1 MEPQKNIELPS
12 VGNGGLSND
21 QFERFNFE
29 SGQQS
34 YEQPRQESLNAEKSR
49 EAVFSAFDNFS
60 AQGENLQ
67 AQQPVQVLPAPMQN
81 DANRVVVNQSPATA
95 QDIDLMED
103 EWVKDLKKMISETKN
118 DPYTREVRFKQMQ
131 IDYLKKRYNRIIGGA
146 K

>member
-1 MEPQKNIELPS
+1 MKPQRNIELPS

-21 QFERFNFE
+21 QFEHFNFE
-29 SGQQS
+29 SGQN
-34 YEQPRQESLNAEKSR
+34 YEQSPERNLNTEKSR

-67 AQQPVQVLPAPMQN
+67 VQQPAQVLPAPMQN
-81 DANRVVVNQSPATA
+81 NTSQVVVNQSPATA

-118 DPYTREVRFKQMQ
+118 DPYTREIRFKQMQ
-131 IDYLKKRYNRIIGGA
+131 VDYLKKRYNRIIGGV

>member
-1 MEPQKNIELPS
+1 MEPQRNIELPS

-21 QFERFNFE
+21 QFEHFNFE
-29 SGQQS
+29 SGQN
-34 YEQPRQESLNAEKSR
+34 YEQSPERNLNTEKSR

-67 AQQPVQVLPAPMQN
+67 VQQPAQVLPAPIQN
-81 DANRVVVNQSPATA
+81 DANQVVVNQSPATA

-103 EWVKDLKKMISETKN
+103 EWVKDLKKMVLETKN

-131 IDYLKKRYNRIIGGA
+131 MDYLKKRYNRVIGGV

>member
-1 MEPQKNIELPS
+1 MEPQRNIELPS

-21 QFERFNFE
+21 QFEHFNFE
-29 SGQQS
+29 SGQN
-34 YEQPRQESLNAEKSR
+34 YEQSPERNLNTEKSR

-67 AQQPVQVLPAPMQN
+67 VQQPAQILPTPIQN
-81 DANRVVVNQSPATA
+81 DANQVIVNQSPATA

-118 DPYTREVRFKQMQ
+118 DPYTREIRFKQMQ
-131 IDYLKKRYNRIIGGA
+131 VDYLKKRYNRIIGGV

>member
-1 MEPQKNIELPS
+1 MKPQRNIELPS

-21 QFERFNFE
+21 QFEHFNFE
-29 SGQQS
+29 SGQN
-34 YEQPRQESLNAEKSR
+34 YEQSPERNLNTEKSR

-67 AQQPVQVLPAPMQN
+67 VQQPAQVLPAPMQN
-81 DANRVVVNQSPATA
+81 DTSQVVVNQSPATA

-118 DPYTREVRFKQMQ
+118 DPYTREIRFKQMQ
-131 IDYLKKRYNRIIGGA
+131 VDYLKKRYNRIIGGV

>member
-1 MEPQKNIELPS
+1 MEPQRNIELPS

-21 QFERFNFE
+21 QFEHFNFE
-29 SGQQS
+29 SGQN
-34 YEQPRQESLNAEKSR
+34 YEQPPERNLNTEKSR

-67 AQQPVQVLPAPMQN
+67 VQQPAQVLPAPIQN
-81 DANRVVVNQSPATA
+81 DANQVVVNQSPATA

-103 EWVKDLKKMISETKN
+103 EWVKDLKKMVLETKN

-131 IDYLKKRYNRIIGGA
+131 MDYLKKRYNRVIGGV

>member
-1 MEPQKNIELPS
+1 MKPQRNIELPS

-21 QFERFNFE
+21 QFEHFNFE
-29 SGQQS
+29 SGQN
-34 YEQPRQESLNAEKSR
+34 YEQSPERNLNTEKSR

-60 AQGENLQ
+60 VQGENLQ
-67 AQQPVQVLPAPMQN
+67 VQQPAQVLPAPMQN
-81 DANRVVVNQSPATA
+81 DASQVVVNQSPATA

-118 DPYTREVRFKQMQ
+118 DPYTREIRFKQMQ
-131 IDYLKKRYNRIIGGA
+131 VDYLKKRYNRIIGGV